1 MENQS
6 APMLLIADS
15 HVQPATERENEFFQM
30 LDWIA
35 STDCDVFFL
44 GDNLDLWIASGDR
57 YEADV
62 HRRFLAWC
70 EREKARRRVMMVEG
84 NHEFYL
90 KRHHD
95 SCFTACSETFYKIGD
110 ILFLHGDV
118 AQKKFGFHR
127 CFRAFAKNAF
137 GDWVMGWLPFGPAFA
152 GIMKR
157 FLSSGGLPDFEKL
170 KKPLLYVEKRA
181 KDFCRKFGV
190 SHIVMGH
197 FHHSVH
203 RELGDGRKFDVIPA
217 WKTEGKIGLLTAGG
231 SLEVLPWKDLIEK
244 CNKRNDTPHDGV

>member
-1 MENQS
+1 MTENLP
-6 APMLLIADS
+6 APLLLIADS
-15 HVQPATERENEFFQM
+15 HVQPNTEREGEFFQM

-35 STDCDVFFL
+35 ATNCDVFFL

-57 YEADV
+57 YEADA

-70 EREKARRRVMMVEG
+70 EREKARRRVLMVEG

-90 KRHHD
+90 KRHHEG
-95 SCFTACSETFYKIGD
+95 CFTMCSETFYKEGD

-118 AQKKFGFHR
+118 AQKRFGFHR

-157 FLSSGGLPDFEKL
+157 FLSSGGLPNFE
-170 KKPLLYVEKRA
+170 
-181 KDFCRKFGV
+181 
-190 SHIVMGH
+190 
-197 FHHSVH
+197 
-203 RELGDGRKFDVIPA
+203 
-217 WKTEGKIGLLTAGG
+217 
-231 SLEVLPWKDLIEK
+231 
-244 CNKRNDTPHDGV
+244 

>member
-217 WKTEGKIGLLTAGG
+217 WKTEGKIGLLTTDGT
-231 SLEVLPWKDLIEK
+231 LEVLPWKDLMAK

>member
-1 MENQS
+1 MTMENQS
-6 APMLLIADS
+6 APMLLVADS
-15 HVQPATERENEFFQM
+15 HVQPATKREDEFFRM

-35 STDCDVFFL
+35 TTDCDVFFL

-70 EREKARRRVMMVEG
+70 EREKARRRVLMVEG

-95 SCFTACSETFYKIGD
+95 GCFTACSETFYKSGG

-118 AQKKFGFHR
+118 AQRKFGFHR

-152 GIMKR
+152 GIMKC
-157 FLSSGGLPDFEKL
+157 FLSSGGTPDRKKL
-170 KKPLLYVEKRA
+170 LKPMEFVKRRVSTL
-181 KDFCRKFGV
+181 CRVHEVGR
-190 SHIVMGH
+190 IIMGH
-197 FHHSVH
+197 FHLRFH
-203 RELGDGRKFDVIPA
+203 EEPDGVVMDVVPA
-217 WKTEGKIGLLTAGG
+217 WKINYEVGVLSADG
-231 SLEVLPWKDLIEK
+231 SLEILPWEELKVKMEQK
-244 CNKRNDTPHDGV
+244 G